1 MLADIVAI
9 QHDHLEALA
18 HDWLAAGATAFC
30 IWNPQDEL
38 LARWPLLANGT
49 TNCVTPSLTAS
60 IRVGNLTI
68 GALGVLGLDTERAK
82 VRLQA

>member
-49 TNCVTPSLTAS
+49 VKPIIDQTFPLTEAAAAHALMES
-60 IRVGNLTI
+60 NRHI
-68 GALGVLGLDTERAK
+68 GKIL
-82 VRLQA
+82 LQIA